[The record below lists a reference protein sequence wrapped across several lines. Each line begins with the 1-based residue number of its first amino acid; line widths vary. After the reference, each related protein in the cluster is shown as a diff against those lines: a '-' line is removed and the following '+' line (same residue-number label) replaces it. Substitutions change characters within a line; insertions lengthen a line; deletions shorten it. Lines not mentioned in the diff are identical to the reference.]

1 MEKIRIL
8 AVDDNVVNLATIE
21 QELQDTYE
29 VIPVSSGR
37 RALKVARQE
46 KVDLIL
52 LDIQMPIMDGIETL
66 KQIRAQENGTTVPV
80 IMLTATHDKA
90 TVLEGA
96 KLGIMDYIIKPFDGD
111 DLRQRIEKALKLRG
125 ALPMNEEELYQHI
138 GDIAKCLHN
147 GNMKLALTKT
157 EEMAAGYQLDGEVAK
172 RLQAAVIKMK
182 EEDFSAAERIIDR
195 ILQMIDQKKTMR
207 EGAELLPISVGE
219 LNSKLLYI
227 VDDLQHF
234 LVEDAATKL
243 EDLLRYAMPKVIK
256 EKCQKAQKCL
266 REYDDGEAELLIK
279 EALERL

>member
-1 MEKIRIL
+1 MDKIRIL

-21 QELQDTYE
+21 QELQDKYE

-37 RALKVARQE
+37 RALKVVRQE

-66 KQIRAQENGTTVPV
+66 KQIRGQENGTTVPV
-80 IMLTATHDKA
+80 IMLTAKHDRA

-96 KLGIMDYIIKPFDGD
+96 KLGIMDYILKPFDGE
-111 DLRQRIEKALKLRG
+111 DLHQRIERALKLRG
-125 ALPMNEEELYQHI
+125 ALPMDEAELYKHI
-138 GDIAKCLHN
+138 EDIAKCMQN

-157 EEMAAGYQLDGEVAK
+157 EEMAGYQLDAEVAK
-172 RLQAAVIKMK
+172 RLQAAALKMK